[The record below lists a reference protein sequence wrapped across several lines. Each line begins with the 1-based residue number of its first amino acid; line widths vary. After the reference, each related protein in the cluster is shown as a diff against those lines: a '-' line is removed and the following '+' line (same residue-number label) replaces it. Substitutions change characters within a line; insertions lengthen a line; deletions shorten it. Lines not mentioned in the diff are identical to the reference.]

1 MKKVLEII
9 LILIFGLTLI
19 SCSHDDTEEINEP
32 IQKAG
37 DTVGDVLD
45 PVADV
50 VDDTV
55 DVVNDGLEEV
65 TSGGGDSSTE
75 DISISSSA
83 SDNATVAFG
92 QSYQYQ
98 VTTSGTYSGTI
109 TYSLSN
115 QPDGMTISSSGLVE
129 WTPTK
134 ASDIKT
140 HSNITISLT
149 TASGYVLTE
158 AYDLTV
164 TGTCT
169 TGNVLSIWSGDQRTS
184 TDSTKF
190 LGNITAYTDNASS
203 VKTASQNYNYSSSS
217 VDLTH
222 GPQATVNDGAM
233 FFYNQYDNTTH
244 NYLFYF
250 FGMDVGGSTNSVS
263 IDLFVANNASQDSN
277 PVDDDDGETDR
288 VSQSQSAT
296 TGLWASSYTGRYRYG
311 ANSDGAVIGPF
322 SNTDNQTLL
331 DNGTTFKIFVDLAG
345 TSSLLTSVPT
355 NRSLA
360 LTLGDL
366 DSMKYYSKD
375 NSTIVLGD
383 HDNFTIGY
391 NTTITCE

>member
-1 MKKVLEII
+1 M
-9 LILIFGLTLI
+9 
-19 SCSHDDTEEINEP
+19 
-32 IQKAG
+32 
-37 DTVGDVLD
+37 
-45 PVADV
+45 
-50 VDDTV
+50 
-55 DVVNDGLEEV
+55 
-65 TSGGGDSSTE
+65 
-75 DISISSSA
+75 
-83 SDNATVAFG
+83 
-92 QSYQYQ
+92 
-98 VTTSGTYSGTI
+98 
-109 TYSLSN
+109 
-115 QPDGMTISSSGLVE
+115 
-129 WTPTK
+129 
-134 ASDIKT
+134 
-140 HSNITISLT
+140 
-149 TASGYVLTE
+149 
-158 AYDLTV
+158 
-164 TGTCT
+164 
-169 TGNVLSIWSGDQRTS
+169 SIWSGDQRSS
-184 TDSTKF
+184 TDSSKF

-250 FGMDVGGSTNSVS
+250 FGMETGGATNKVS
-263 IDLFVANNASQDSN
+263 IDVFVANNASQDSN

-375 NSTIVLGD
+375 NSTIDLGE

-391 NTTITCE
+391 NTTLDCSN